1 MTNSRAGSAADP
13 TAVHAQIARLARSV
27 HGASPGAVEPDELLE
42 TVTRTAVQLLPR
54 VDHAGATVVRKHRQ
68 NKPPELSSVA
78 ATGDVPRL
86 FDKLQ
91 DEQGDGP
98 CFEAVW
104 TQQTVLICDTT
115 DEPRW
120 PALMREVAE
129 QTPVRSILSIQ
140 LFVTDLELG
149 ALNLFSENVDGFD
162 DNTEDIATTLAAHAA
177 IALSNARRG
186 QQFRSAVASRD
197 IIGQAKGMLM
207 ERYRIDAVR
216 AFDILRQLSQESN
229 TPLAAVAAQV
239 VNAEPWS
246 SAEPADDSTS

>member
-1 MTNSRAGSAADP
+1 MTNPRSGFAADP
-13 TAVHAQIARLARSV
+13 TAVHAHIARLARSV
-27 HGASPGAVEPDELLE
+27 HGSSPGAVEPDELLHE
-42 TVTRTAVQLLPR
+42 VTRSAVQLLPP
-54 VDHAGATVVRKHRQ
+54 VDHAGATVVRRHHQ
-68 NKPPELSSVA
+68 NKRADLSSVA

-104 TQQTVLICDTT
+104 TQQTVLICDVK

-120 PALMREVAE
+120 PTLMGAVAE
-129 QTPVRSILSIQ
+129 QTPVRSIMSIQ
-140 LFVTDLELG
+140 LFVSDLELG
-149 ALNLFSENVDGFD
+149 ALNLFSQSVDAFD
-162 DNTEDIATTLAAHAA
+162 DNIEDTATTLAAHTA
-177 IALSNARRG
+177 IALSSARRG

-229 TPLAAVAAQV
+229 TPLATLAAQV
-239 VNAEPWS
+239 VDAEPWS
-246 SAEPADDSTS
+246 AAEPTDNPTP